1 LIREALQKA
10 EEREKMTALFPTY
23 TSLWQ
28 RAKRLLAMDIYPLWH
43 CFIEACER
51 DSERYQR
58 ELEEKGLGDLD
69 CFGFGKFY

>member
-1 LIREALQKA
+1 
-10 EEREKMTALFPTY
+10 MTALFPTY

-28 RAKRLLAMDIYPLWH
+28 RAKRLLATDLTPLWQR
-43 CFIEACER
+43 FVDACER

-58 ELEEKGLGDLD
+58 ELEGKSLGDLD